1 MSRVARFPWALFAST
16 TVLCGCSDAFDS
28 GEERELA
35 QAESRWDG
43 AGLLDYQVEARLG
56 CFCQAALPVFTR
68 LEVRAGQVV
77 VAEPLAP
84 SPVSDDIPLEAWP
97 TVPDVFDLIEG
108 ASRQSVYT
116 EIEVE
121 YDPTLGYPSRLNLRC
136 KANVTDCGA
145 TYELQNLV
153 PLAGGS

>member
-77 VAEPLAP
+77 GAEPLAP
-84 SPVSDDIPLEAWP
+84 SPGFDDIPLEAWP
-97 TVPDVFDLIEG
+97 TVPEVFQLIEG
-108 ASRQSVYT
+108 ASHQSDYT
-116 EIEVE
+116 GIEVE
-121 YDPTLGYPSRLNLRC
+121 YDPTLGFPSRLDLRC
-136 KANVTDCGA
+136 KADVTDCGA
-145 TYELQNLV
+145 TYELQNVV